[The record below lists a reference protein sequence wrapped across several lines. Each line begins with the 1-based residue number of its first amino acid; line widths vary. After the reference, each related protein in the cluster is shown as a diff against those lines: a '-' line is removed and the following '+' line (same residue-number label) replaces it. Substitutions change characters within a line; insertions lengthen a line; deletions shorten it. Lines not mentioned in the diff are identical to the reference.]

1 MKRALPGKLA
11 LVMLCLVISARLGRS
26 SYNDAVARFEGGDS
40 YSVMNQNGSSALGK
54 YQITA
59 GTWEGL
65 GYLSYQG
72 RGSQSDYANYSF
84 TDKARAAGVGS
95 VSDLRYSP
103 AGAAL
108 QDRANGE
115 LATRNWSAMS
125 ARARSL
131 VGQRVDG
138 LVITE
143 DGMLQAAHFLGVEG
157 FNTWVASGF
166 DAGSLPREYLAANGF
181 HSSAQLQA
189 YLMKRMSVGAGNS
202 ALAEARG
209 ASPYTQT
216 SSFPGIGNLR
226 RVLIEE
232 RPPFQGEKGTL

>member
-1 MKRALPGKLA
+1 MNRGLFRAIA
-11 LVMLCLVISARLGRS
+11 IAVLCMIVGAELRGA

-40 YSVMNQNGSSALGK
+40 YSVMNEKSSSALGK

-65 GYLSYQG
+65 GYLHYQG
-72 RGSQSDYANYSF
+72 AGRRSDYANYSF

-95 VSDLRYSP
+95 VSDLRYSA

-115 LATRNWSAMS
+115 LARRNWSAMS
-125 ARARSL
+125 DTARGL
-131 VGQRVDG
+131 LGQRLGDI
-138 LVITE
+138 VITQ
-143 DGMLQAAHFLGVEG
+143 DGMLQAAHFLGAEG

-166 DAGSLPREYLAANGF
+166 DAGALPAEYRTANGF
-181 HSSAQLQA
+181 RSAAQLQD
-189 YLMKRMSVGAGNS
+189 YLLKRMSGGAGNS
-202 ALAEARG
+202 ALSAAPVAG
-209 ASPYTQT
+209 PTLQT
-216 SSFPGIGNLR
+216 AGFPGIGNLR
-226 RVLIEE
+226 PVLIEE

>member
-1 MKRALPGKLA
+1 MKRAFPRKLA
-11 LVMLCLVISARLGRS
+11 LVMLCLAISARPGRS
-26 SYNDAVARFEGGDS
+26 GYNDEVARFEGGDS

-72 RGSQSDYANYSF
+72 SGSKSDYANYSF

-95 VSDLRYSP
+95 VSDLRYSS

-115 LATRNWSAMS
+115 LASRNWSAMS
-125 ARARSL
+125 DRARSL
-131 VGQRVDG
+131 VGQRVGDL
-138 LVITE
+138 LVTP

-157 FNTWVASGF
+157 FNSWVASGF
-166 DAGSLPREYLAANGF
+166 DAGSLPGEYLAANGF
-181 HSSAQLQA
+181 RSTAQLQA
-189 YLMKRMSVGAGNS
+189 YLMKRMSGGAGNS
-202 ALAEARG
+202 ALADARG

-216 SSFPGIGNLR
+216 SSFPGIGNRR

-232 RPPFQGEKGTL
+232 RRPFQGEKGTL